1 MQSFNKIFAPCL
13 VGACCAG
20 REGQG
25 RLDRLCSK
33 LTGQGRLRCWV
44 LCRGI
49 YRLQYVIN
57 TAHQTGAVADQHIAA
72 GGARIHRMAGYS
84 EDFAPLLERLPCGD
98 KRARFRRR
106 FDNYNGLA
114 EA

>member
-1 MQSFNKIFAPCL
+1 
-13 VGACCAG
+13 
-20 REGQG
+20 
-25 RLDRLCSK
+25 
-33 LTGQGRLRCWV
+33 
-44 LCRGI
+44 
-49 YRLQYVIN
+49 
-57 TAHQTGAVADQHIAA
+57 
-72 GGARIHRMAGYS
+72 MAGYS